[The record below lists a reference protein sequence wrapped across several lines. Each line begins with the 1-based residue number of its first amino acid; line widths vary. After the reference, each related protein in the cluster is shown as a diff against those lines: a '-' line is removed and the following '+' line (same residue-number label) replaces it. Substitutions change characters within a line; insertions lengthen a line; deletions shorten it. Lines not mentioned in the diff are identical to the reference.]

1 MAPMTKI
8 TETVTDRLR
17 ELEPLTRPLEPDAR
31 ERAAMTRD
39 VTAHA
44 EGFLSWMD
52 GAPGYVSES
61 VPAKA
66 LSSAPIG
73 AQPIGLSRA
82 LSLLAHHVDRGGH
95 NVTASGFYAYIPVGN
110 TYVADLGEFLG
121 AVTNRF
127 SGSVMGSAGAVAI
140 ENQVLRWLASVV
152 GYPAASAGNLQ
163 SGGSMANLSAIVV
176 AREAAGIKVRDI
188 ERSVVYLTEQT
199 HHCLTRGLRVAG
211 MKECVVRKIPVDD
224 RYRMSAVQLEA
235 AIQEDA
241 RAGRVPWLVVG
252 TAGTTD
258 TGAVDPLEEIAAIA
272 ERHHLWFHCDGAYGG
287 PFVLCAEGKR
297 ILRGIE
303 RSDSV
308 AIDPHKGLFVPF
320 GVGALLVRDREAMRA
335 AYSFQAN
342 YIPRT
347 DVGEEPSPMDLSPEL
362 SRPFRALPMWLTLQA
377 LGTAPFEAALEEK
390 LLLARYAHG
399 LLREMDRVEVGP
411 EPDLS
416 VAVFR
421 ATPKRGEPDE
431 YNGRVLNRILEDGR
445 IAVSPTMLRGSRY
458 LRLAVLSPRTHRDSI
473 DRAVE
478 IIGETIRRVDA
489 E

>member
-1 MAPMTKI
+1 M
-8 TETVTDRLR
+8 
-17 ELEPLTRPLEPDAR
+17 
-31 ERAAMTRD
+31 
-39 VTAHA
+39 
-44 EGFLSWMD
+44 
-52 GAPGYVSES
+52 
-61 VPAKA
+61 
-66 LSSAPIG
+66 
-73 AQPIGLSRA
+73 
-82 LSLLAHHVDRGGH
+82 
-95 NVTASGFYAYIPVGN
+95 
-110 TYVADLGEFLG
+110 
-121 AVTNRF
+121 
-127 SGSVMGSAGAVAI
+127 
-140 ENQVLRWLASVV
+140 
-152 GYPAASAGNLQ
+152 
-163 SGGSMANLSAIVV
+163 
-176 AREAAGIKVRDI
+176 
-188 ERSVVYLTEQT
+188 
-199 HHCLTRGLRVAG
+199 
-211 MKECVVRKIPVDD
+211 
-224 RYRMSAVQLEA
+224 
-235 AIQEDA
+235 
-241 RAGRVPWLVVG
+241 
-252 TAGTTD
+252 
-258 TGAVDPLEEIAAIA
+258 
-272 ERHHLWFHCDGAYGG
+272 
-287 PFVLCAEGKR
+287 
-297 ILRGIE
+297 
-303 RSDSV
+303 